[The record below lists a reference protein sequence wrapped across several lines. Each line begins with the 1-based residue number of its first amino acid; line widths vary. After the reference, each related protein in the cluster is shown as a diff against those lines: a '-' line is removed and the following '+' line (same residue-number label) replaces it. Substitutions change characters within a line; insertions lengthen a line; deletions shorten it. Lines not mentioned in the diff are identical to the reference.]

1 MLKSQIAM
9 VSLILVESISWRKY
23 VVKELNKESGDRY
36 IDIYIYTT
44 IHLICLEPTFH
55 REKITNS
62 ALGVIVCLVE
72 IMVICDL

>member
-1 MLKSQIAM
+1 MSWEIY
-9 VSLILVESISWRKY
+9 ILSNYIISISRINMLEKICDERAVY
-23 VVKELNKESGDRY
+23 RPPESGGR
-36 IDIYIYTT
+36 YTT
-44 IHLICLEPTFH
+44 IHLIGLEPTLR